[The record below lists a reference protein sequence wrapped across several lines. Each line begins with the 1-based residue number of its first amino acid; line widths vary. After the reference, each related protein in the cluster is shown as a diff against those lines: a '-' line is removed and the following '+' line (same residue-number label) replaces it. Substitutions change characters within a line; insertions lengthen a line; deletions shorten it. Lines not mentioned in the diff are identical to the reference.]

1 MLRETGCRIDLD
13 QPMAICSLQHP
24 HVGPVALDHHRLET
38 GFLDQ
43 PPGDAGAQ
51 GVALVRAKRGLAQ
64 PH

>member
-1 MLRETGCRIDLD
+1 
-13 QPMAICSLQHP
+13 MAICSLQHP